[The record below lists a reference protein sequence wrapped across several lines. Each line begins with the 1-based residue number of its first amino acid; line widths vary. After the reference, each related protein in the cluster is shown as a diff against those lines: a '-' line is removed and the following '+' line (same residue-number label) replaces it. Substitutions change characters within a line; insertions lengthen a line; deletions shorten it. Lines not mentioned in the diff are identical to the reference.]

1 MGMKQKTTLTVR
13 VPEELKDRIRNK
25 LRQLRTT
32 ADKKQ
37 KFVKIGDLLDIVP
50 SRPIETMHSIE
61 ALKITI
67 KRGRR

>member
-1 MGMKQKTTLTVR
+1 MKQKTTLTVR